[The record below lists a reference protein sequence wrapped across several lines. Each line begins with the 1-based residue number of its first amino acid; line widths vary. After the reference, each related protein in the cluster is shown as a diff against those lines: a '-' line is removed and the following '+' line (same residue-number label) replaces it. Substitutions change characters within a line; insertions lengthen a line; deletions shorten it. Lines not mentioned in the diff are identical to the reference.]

1 MSAILHIVGRLGRDP
16 ETRTT
21 NSGDTVCGF
30 SVAVDRKV
38 KGESV
43 TTWYNCQVW
52 GKQGDVAQRYLAKG
66 RQVAVHGRF
75 EPREYEAND
84 GTKKVSFDVN
94 VIGFGLIGGRDDANG
109 DAEPR
114 RESGGE
120 RYPSEAPKRR
130 PIADDLDDSI
140 PFAWISVLIAPALM
154 VLGVA

>member
-16 ETRTT
+16 ETRST

-84 GTKKVSFDVN
+84 GTRKVSFDVN
-94 VIGFGLIGGRDDANG
+94 VIGFDLIGGRDDNGG

-114 RESGGE
+114 PESRGGPD
-120 RYPSEAPKRR
+120 PSKAARR
-130 PIADDLDDSI
+130 KSIEEELSDDI
-140 PFAWISVLIAPALM
+140 PF
-154 VLGVA
+154 